1 MCRGN
6 LNLAR
11 QEFDQV
17 LLLPEDQG
25 GLGLKE
31 VTSES
36 DY

>member
-11 QEFDQV
+11 QEFDLV
-17 LLLPEDQG
+17 LSLPEEAG

-31 VTSES
+31 ITCDTDS
-36 DY
+36 